1 MKDFKIGDSDE
12 LVTVTRSKWEAHL
25 RKIDELEYNIVMLNK
40 GNAKLWE
47 IDMYKPSL
55 RRYVL
60 ELYVMTNDEA
70 LGTLAKKHN
79 EFKDKLDDIQTEHRR
94 QVSHLNK
101 VIGRYYSATLF
112 ERVFKWK
119 RLNQNKD
126 EKDIT

>member
-25 RKIDELEYNIVMLNK
+25 RKIAELEYNIEMLNK
-40 GNAKLWE
+40 GNAKIWE
-47 IDMYKPSL
+47 IEMYK
-55 RRYVL
+55 RHGAFDVR

-70 LGTLAKKHN
+70 LGVLAKKHN

-94 QVSHLNK
+94 QISNFNK

-112 ERVFKWK
+112 ERVFMWK

-126 EKDIT
+126 ENN